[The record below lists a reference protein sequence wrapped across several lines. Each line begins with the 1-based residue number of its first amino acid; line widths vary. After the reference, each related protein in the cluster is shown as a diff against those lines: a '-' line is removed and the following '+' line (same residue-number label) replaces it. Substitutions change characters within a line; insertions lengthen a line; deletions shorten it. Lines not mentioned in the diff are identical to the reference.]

1 MLIIDISAMYF
12 THFKTLI
19 PIKRVKIV
27 KMHHLIDRKHQS
39 VYCKC
44 ELGLPVDY
52 RHYKKGVQLS
62 YGGPFSEG
70 RQEKSI

>member
-27 KMHHLIDRKHQS
+27 KMHHLIDRKLHIIH
-39 VYCKC
+39 
-44 ELGLPVDY
+44 Y
-52 RHYKKGVQLS
+52 R
-62 YGGPFSEG
+62 
-70 RQEKSI
+70 